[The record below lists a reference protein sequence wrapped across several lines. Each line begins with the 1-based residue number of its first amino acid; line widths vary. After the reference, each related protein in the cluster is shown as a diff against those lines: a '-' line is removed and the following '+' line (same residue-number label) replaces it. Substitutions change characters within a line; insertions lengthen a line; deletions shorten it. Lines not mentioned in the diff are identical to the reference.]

1 MLKIKD
7 DGLPREQ
14 IHDGITGSESCL
26 QGMKRRLKIYWIG
39 ASIIQDHYIWRKIIL
54 GKALSYYK
62 NNAKSYT

>member
-26 QGMKRRLKIYWIG
+26 QGMKRRLKISWIG
-39 ASIIQDHYIWRKIIL
+39 AVIIQYI
-54 GKALSYYK
+54 SYRER
-62 NNAKSYT
+62 